1 MKYELDRMVIH
12 PLWPT
17 NVYAL
22 KTEDLNLMPVIQQE
36 KVKEIGRNRSNVGGY
51 QSHQHM
57 DKVVG
62 FKPLIEQIT
71 KFFRTIKQI
80 PGYDTIQDIQI
91 PQMWF
96 NINTRGNY
104 NEIHNHGNQY
114 QFSGTYYVK
123 VPNKC
128 GRICFRDPRQG
139 AVSNEF
145 HFRYSQ
151 VNFGTNYH
159 ATKIIA
165 LHDGTT
171 AYHSEYGTI
180 YNNQLVALFNVDIS
194 GGNIRLVSTAS
205 TSDTTNY
212 TINFTATKI

>member
-159 ATKIIA
+159 ATFKFPVEEN
-165 LHDGTT
+165 L
-171 AYHSEYGTI
+171 
-180 YNNQLVALFNVDIS
+180 LVIFPSFLEHYVEASNTDEERASISFDICV
-194 GGNIRLVSTAS
+194 R
-205 TSDTTNY
+205 TND
-212 TINFTATKI
+212 FKGFVTKDDIF